1 LEEARQLGVRALRV
15 GDVGF
20 DEVVNAGRVKWVG
33 TEQGELLVVPKWV
46 QGREIAHTVLTG
58 GRPVLAAGEAEIA
71 TGGGRRLGIEIT
83 NYSGHH
89 LPSGARLQIGRSAF
103 EVAGIVFP

>member
-1 LEEARQLGVRALRV
+1 MT
-15 GDVGF
+15 F
-20 DEVVNAGRVKWVG
+20 TVG
-33 TEQGELLVVPKWV
+33 TVRPILGDRP
-46 QGREIAHTVLTG
+46 IAQPAIAPHTVLTG

-83 NYSGHH
+83 NYSGHY
-89 LPSGARLQIGRSAF
+89 LPSGASLQIGRSAF